1 MSSHRSPNLNELSD
15 QPGPSSLPSTRP
27 QSPTS
32 KTLRRPASHGRLSKL
47 MIPGRSRSG
56 SSASQASLNLDD
68 SGGTS
73 GRTTPE
79 LKRRAGKAAAA
90 SLLASDG
97 KYKKFAQMVDKSLQS
112 FENVNEWADFISFLS
127 RLLKTLQTPS
137 PPYTEIP
144 RKLIVAKRLAQCLNP
159 ALPSGVHQRA
169 LDVYAYIFSIIGV
182 DGLKRDLLIWSSGLF
197 PFFQYAATSVRPL
210 LIKIYETYYLPL
222 GENLRPATKAFVLA
236 LLPGM
241 EEETGDFFDKILS
254 LLDRLSE
261 AVKPSFF
268 LQNIFLILISS
279 PTSRLSALNYLGR
292 RLLKAPEASGGGIE
306 SGLIIRGVSAVLNDE
321 NVLVRRS
328 GLDLL
333 LRVIRLDGDTIRDAE
348 AKDKEL
354 LMRSACGVVLQ
365 RELSL
370 SRRVYT
376 WLLGSGETSEE
387 QTAYFTQYGLDLL
400 ITTLHSDMEKLGSP
414 PESLDAQRPFKVFLS
429 LLDKWE
435 IGSVLSERLAISSL
449 RTVKDASESG
459 PSTVK
464 DEILAT
470 AAAVYEAVEPV
481 VIWKELHSSVL
492 DELNSKGSGAIEL
505 VRWIVASIPQTDE
518 EINSVHVPIVLDTV
532 LSAITSDTLTVEAE
546 LEAFHL
552 ARTLT
557 ELIPVSTYAKGSSIT
572 SDVEHT
578 RSVADLLYS
587 KDGDPHSAQGRL
599 HTEVLPRIVQNAFV
613 VFEKVAVTQ
622 EIESLLEAVRIVSV
636 LIDHES
642 SSLALVN
649 GHRWLAAIIE
659 ALSKISS
666 FAVVEALVVAALK
679 ASRCSTFTPAITITT
694 DTTISAILDSLFR
707 YLRPSASLYH
717 IRAVELLW
725 DYNQLAEIH
734 TLENVIARRMSK
746 LPFDSAAFDA
756 FGIFWRL
763 TDDSM
768 LPGEIFHVPVNVV
781 LDALKSSDPNV
792 QRQAETWM
800 RCNLRS
806 YFRVLDPI
814 LSRLLDPTI
823 RYNDGVY
830 AGPVDLAL
838 VRYYID
844 SISALFK
851 FGAQGLSKA
860 CQSTDIRGSPHPSL
874 ITRAEGAFPNA
885 VSYLELM
892 VLSLIRF
899 IETEAPEDTG
909 RSAKPL
915 VVRVQ
920 SASLDLL
927 QSITARGDV
936 SQAQLFL
943 LKKSLVTKLQLAV
956 HQGNLT
962 LQSKMLH
969 LLHSVISASSAST
982 RHQSARHSPNPE
994 KAVAEPKSDF
1004 EDALVQTIIDG
1015 LSNSANTPVLQHW
1028 IDFILMTAPML
1039 SSRPSLLH
1047 SLAECF
1053 SQQIRL
1059 FILRINSV
1067 YEKVSVLD
1075 ESLNVADAEV
1085 VMVLNALE
1093 RVLVLLCSQPG
1104 KVEETSAH
1112 GEGGSRILGLVST
1125 VFTVEAPSNDP
1136 AKIESPRYLDDA
1148 IHSLLVTWTITNPTT
1163 SGGAYKSQTL
1173 EKIGVRAR
1181 KVLEKI
1187 FKAQPSSVIASC
1199 VHVWSLCS
1207 EQVTDAAI
1215 FDCVDALT
1223 PSAQRV
1229 VELLCQIVSGK
1240 SGRTSMSE
1248 YRADPAFLA
1257 FLEAYVSR
1265 LEAPIAVQVWT
1276 TLFNFARDVLASLA
1290 SSTARVQLLAIL
1302 RCLTVL
1308 AMTVSKTS
1316 ALEDRRLRRDLQD
1329 TYAKVLDHVVTN
1341 AAKITDGGLWE
1352 RERDQVYENGSSDPK
1367 KNGLVTTSEEGLQK
1381 INDYLASSIIPNLR
1395 TLLVEPDRVNSAC
1408 SGIGV
1413 TIVVPA
1419 FKRGKVDP
1427 SVLRIVLE
1435 IAKIPSAVKTW
1446 RLQISDVFADSRF
1459 FRAKSAEEVGYWK
1472 VLIGALMD
1480 SDKERFGDLLSRIT
1494 SASSANI
1501 FSNRDQEMLAKSLNL
1516 RRLSFVLIAAERN
1529 GSLSQLPAIQERLVE
1544 MLRSSAV
1551 SPRVHS
1557 EVYLC
1562 LRVLMCRISPQHLTN
1577 FWPVILGELL
1587 RIFELTM
1594 DDPPEDGSEQL
1605 QLVLAACKFLDLLL
1619 VIQSEDFQIHQWMFV
1634 TDTTDA
1640 AYPPEEHTPE
1650 AIMDRLSDILSEG
1663 VFHGAPPVSEKDGDA
1678 SSIALPNTTDRG
1690 ENGLRRPR
1698 LSSVRSLTSLY
1709 QLQSFFSR
1717 ASMDTF
1723 EGVYEN
1729 VGVDWD
1735 VVEDDLNAEIFDS

>member
-492 DELNSKGSGAIEL
+492 DELNSKGSG
-505 VRWIVASIPQTDE
+505 TDE

-659 ALSKISS
+659 ALSK
-666 FAVVEALVVAALK
+666 
-679 ASRCSTFTPAITITT
+679 
-694 DTTISAILDSLFR
+694 LFR

-763 TDDSM
+763 T
-768 LPGEIFHVPVNVV
+768 V

-892 VLSLIRF
+892 VLSLI
-899 IETEAPEDTG
+899 
-909 RSAKPL
+909 
-915 VVRVQ
+915 
-920 SASLDLL
+920 
-927 QSITARGDV
+927 
-936 SQAQLFL
+936 
-943 LKKSLVTKLQLAV
+943 
-956 HQGNLT
+956 
-962 LQSKMLH
+962 SKMLH